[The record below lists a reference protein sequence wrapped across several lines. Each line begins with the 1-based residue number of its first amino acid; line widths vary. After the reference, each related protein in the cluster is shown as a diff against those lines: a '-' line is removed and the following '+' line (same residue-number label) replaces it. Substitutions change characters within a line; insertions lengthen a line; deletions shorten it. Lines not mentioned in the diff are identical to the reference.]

1 MKNLYVFFDSV
12 SGNYGD
18 VFQAENDLVMRR
30 SAIRA
35 LASVPPEIARDTV
48 VFYLGYITLDHD
60 GLPSIQ
66 ACDVPCTAFSGLS
79 PEVEEARS
87 QLMAEAQRYS
97 SYAGGDGNAE

>member
-1 MKNLYVFFDSV
+1 MKNLYVFFDTV

-30 SAIRA
+30 SALRS

-48 VFYLGYITLDHD
+48 VLCVGSIVLDNN

-66 ACDVPCTAFSGLS
+66 PCAPVRTALSGSS
-79 PEVEEARS
+79 PEVEEIRV
-87 QLMAEAQRYS
+87 QLMAEAQRYAS
-97 SYAGGDGNAE
+97 FAGGDAHAE